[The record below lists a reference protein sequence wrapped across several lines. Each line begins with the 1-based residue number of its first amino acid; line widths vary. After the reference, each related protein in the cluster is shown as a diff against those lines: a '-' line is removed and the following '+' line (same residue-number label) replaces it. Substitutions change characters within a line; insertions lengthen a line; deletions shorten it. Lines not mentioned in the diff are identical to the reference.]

1 MQITE
6 KRVWLR
12 SVVCNC
18 NCNVCVMWVKLL
30 LIMPF
35 LTPCHICC
43 PWWLICPCAGV
54 LLLISSCLAFH
65 VHMWNV
71 EEVSEHSHATKY
83 KLQQMEMLILFWLTA
98 LADIYGREE
107 VSQIFLNDSFSF
119 FALIST
125 DWDLSICG
133 NHLQTVQQF
142 LCVNKENRHLQML
155 QSLFVWIFCVYRDWN
170 ERH

>member
-1 MQITE
+1 MKINCLKQWNVSVMQITE

-107 VSQIFLNDSFSF
+107 VSQIFLNYSFSF
-119 FALIST
+119 FAYFHWLRPQHMWKSSA
-125 DWDLSICG
+125 DCAA
-133 NHLQTVQQF
+133 
-142 LCVNKENRHLQML
+142 
-155 QSLFVWIFCVYRDWN
+155 IFMC
-170 ERH
+170 